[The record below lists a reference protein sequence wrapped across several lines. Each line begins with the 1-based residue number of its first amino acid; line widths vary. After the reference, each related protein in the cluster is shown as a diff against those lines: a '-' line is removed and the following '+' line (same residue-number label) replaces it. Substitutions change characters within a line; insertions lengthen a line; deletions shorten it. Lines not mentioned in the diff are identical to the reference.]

1 MPAGPVLATVLEPS
15 SLTTHHFHFT
25 IDQHFTRGDQG
36 PVSSFSKDNPM
47 TGESHG
53 VGLHFETAL
62 PSKFVFEP
70 NSSCNGVLE
79 PCLLLSSF
87 AILKVVQKEIFVA
100 V

>member
-1 MPAGPVLATVLEPS
+1 
-15 SLTTHHFHFT
+15 
-25 IDQHFTRGDQG
+25 
-36 PVSSFSKDNPM
+36 M